1 MLDSVNRWGAI
12 ITLIIYGSGC
22 LVFVFRLLRRPR
34 LARWMGFIFMLM
46 AVPLVGLL
54 ATAPG
59 LGRSWL
65 YYLQIGLMLA
75 FQGVVALLDYI
86 LKVAFRHERWKV
98 IGFVMLFFAGTG
110 GMLGVAALAG
120 SGWIMTA
127 GVLFLVMAVLA
138 FVQRAVTGL

>member
-110 GMLGVAALAG
+110 GMLGVATLAG